1 MRYAFFGWTDSPVC
15 VKGLNNV
22 NRFCTEVEKHMFL
35 TVWQTSA
42 ITTQTPHSAATQL
55 LWCSKLYITWMLWT
69 LGIWTWN
76 QNMIFA
82 TDYAWQKSFVVIAN
96 VCHYVIFLLFSN
108 SFSYFQPD
116 RMSTENKIQRG
127 CFQMTIFNVHAFFF
141 STRPKEKYEAHQYYN
156 IFPFKQTKTLT
167 LTGLHCRWR
176 QTLSYAVSTQNQW
189 FWIKNI
195 WQYPVF
201 FTSGKI

>member
-1 MRYAFFGWTDSPVC
+1 MIYAFFGRTDSHVC

-35 TVWQTSA
+35 TVRQTSA

-55 LWCSKLYITWMLWT
+55 LWCSKFYITWMLWT
-69 LGIWTWN
+69 LGIWTCN

-82 TDYAWQKSFVVIAN
+82 TDYAWQRSFVVIAN

-108 SFSYFQPD
+108 TAFPTFSQTGCQQRTKY
-116 RMSTENKIQRG
+116 KQRG
-127 CFQMTIFNVHAFFF
+127 CFQMKVFNVHALFF

-156 IFPFKQTKTLT
+156 IFPFKQKKNTNTNRTTL
-167 LTGLHCRWR
+167 
-176 QTLSYAVSTQNQW
+176 
-189 FWIKNI
+189 
-195 WQYPVF
+195 
-201 FTSGKI
+201 

>member
-1 MRYAFFGWTDSPVC
+1 
-15 VKGLNNV
+15 
-22 NRFCTEVEKHMFL
+22 MFL
-35 TVWQTSA
+35 TVRQTSA

-69 LGIWTWN
+69 LGIWTCN

-82 TDYAWQKSFVVIAN
+82 TDYAWQMSFVVIAN

-108 SFSYFQPD
+108 TTFPTFSQTGCQQRTKY
-116 RMSTENKIQRG
+116 KQRG
-127 CFQMTIFNVHAFFF
+127 CFQMKIFNVHAFFF

-167 LTGLHCRWR
+167 LTGLHCRWL

-195 WQYPVF
+195 WQYLVF
-201 FTSGKI
+201 FTSGKT